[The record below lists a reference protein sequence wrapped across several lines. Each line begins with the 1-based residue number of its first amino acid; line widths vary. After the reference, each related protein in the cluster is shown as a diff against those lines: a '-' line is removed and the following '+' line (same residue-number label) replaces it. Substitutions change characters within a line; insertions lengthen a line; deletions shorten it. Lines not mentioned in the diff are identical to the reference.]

1 MYLNTSESR
10 LRALAPTKLGINPA
24 IEERMRAFGLDPEEL
39 SQRVKLS
46 RNTRAA
52 RERSKLALA
61 MLTPGDVS
69 TADAMAQAAMMFES
83 NAYIADEVCPL
94 QRVNDRTGIYYKY
107 DRDQARSLIET
118 RVGAMSKSKEISP
131 DISTGTYLVE
141 DHSLQDVV
149 AGVTENANPSL
160 RLRAGAATRIADR
173 LALMREY
180 RVSQLLGTS
189 TNYAAANR
197 FPLGAAFKWNGGAS
211 ADPIKDMLT
220 AIEAMRTDC
229 THVVMSDIVWHAAQ
243 QNSAIKTILA
253 SQFDNKGLLRTADFG
268 LYFGVPNVMVTK
280 AEYEDGAGARKRIWS
295 EADLIL
301 LSVNDAPDERT
312 FARTFRLNQGAGGFV
327 SSSWVDMEM
336 GPNGT
341 HKAKISHADDEVIV
355 ASDYGAIITGVKQ

>member
-1 MYLNTSESR
+1 MYINTTETR
-10 LRALAPTKLGINPA
+10 DRARKPTKLGINPA
-24 IEERMRAFGLDPEEL
+24 IEERMLAFGLDPQEL
-39 SQRVKLS
+39 AHRVSLS
-46 RNTRAA
+46 RPSRAA
-52 RERSKLALA
+52 RDRQRLALA
-61 MLTPGDVS
+61 LLSPSDVV
-69 TADAMAQAAMMFES
+69 TAEPMAQAAMMFES
-83 NAYIADEVCPL
+83 NSYIADEVCPI
-94 QRVNDRTGIYYKY
+94 QRVNERTGIYYKY

-118 RVGAMSKSKEISP
+118 KVGPMSKSKEISP

-160 RLRAGAATRIADR
+160 RLRASAATRIADR
-173 LALMREY
+173 LMMMREY
-180 RVSQLLGTS
+180 RVSQLLGTAA
-189 TNYAAANR
+189 NYAAANQ
-197 FPLGAAFKWNGGAS
+197 FSLGAAFKWNGGAS

-220 AIEAMRTDC
+220 AIEAMRVEC
-229 THVVMSDIVWHAAQ
+229 THVVMSDVVWHAVQ
-243 QNSAIKTILA
+243 QNAAIKAILA

-280 AEYEDGAGARKRIWS
+280 AEYENSSGARKRIWS

-301 LSVNDAPDERT
+301 LNVNDAPDERT

-327 SSSWVDMEM
+327 SSSWIDMEM

-341 HKAKISHADDEVIV
+341 HKAKISHADDEAII